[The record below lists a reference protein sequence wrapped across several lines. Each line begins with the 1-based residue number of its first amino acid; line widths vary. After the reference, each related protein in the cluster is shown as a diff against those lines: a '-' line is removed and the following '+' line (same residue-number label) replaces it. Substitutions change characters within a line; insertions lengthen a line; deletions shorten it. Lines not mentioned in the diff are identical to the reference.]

1 MEYIGVGMEVDRR
14 VAADSIRVR
23 SWQEVLRYS
32 AGDRGGRTLVQLDED
47 IAQCTAKQR
56 GYNALPPADHVI
68 HYMVDFAAE
77 QGCDVIVYSMSD
89 QDVVEEI
96 VFLRRSEP
104 STQRPRGGNDALRQ
118 NAMLVSAP
126 GQALRVAMT
135 PQVSVLGPLGANGRQ
150 REPVVGFAF

>member
-1 MEYIGVGMEVDRR
+1 MVECEVDR
-14 VAADSIRVR
+14 IQVR
-23 SWQEVLRYS
+23 SWTEVLRYS

-47 IAQCTAKQR
+47 IAKCTAKQR

-77 QGCDVIVYSMSD
+77 QDCDVIVYSMSD

-150 REPVVGFAF
+150 RESVAGCGF

>member
-23 SWQEVLRYS
+23 SWEERLRYS

-77 QGCDVIVYSMSD
+77 QGCDVIVYSMND
-89 QDVVEEI
+89 QEVVEEI
-96 VFLRRSEP
+96 VFLKRGKKGK
-104 STQRPRGGNDALRQ
+104 RPRGGDDTLRQ
-118 NAMLVSAP
+118 DAVLVSAP

-135 PQVSVLGPLGANGRQ
+135 PEV
-150 REPVVGFAF
+150 